1 MPTETLRRGIMRWR
15 AVVKIGG
22 KIVASKWFGSGTKEG
37 RKAILWERD
46 KRAALLDQQTLPS
59 VPLPLAWATSYLE
72 DVQRRCCT
80 KTMWEKRSAMQR
92 LLAFIGQAGLAEIT
106 PGVALRL
113 LQHENDTRS
122 GHAANRVRKN
132 LAAAWKWGR
141 RYMEGFPAAGD
152 NPFLA
157 VDKFPEQRSPRY
169 IPPQAD
175 FWRVLEVAKGQDKV
189 MLMAYLYTAARRE
202 ELFRLKWEDV
212 DFTANR
218 VRLYT
223 RKTKGSSWRA
233 DWLPLLPELREALE
247 WWREA
252 RPYKTEHVF
261 TCLDDSPSPN
271 HMPGEAFRS
280 RQHFMERMCRRA
292 GVKHF
297 GLHAIRHLRAAMLYN
312 SGVLLAKVQK
322 LLRHESPSTTERY
335 LKSLGL
341 DVDGLREEAMRP
353 EGGKVIPF
361 SAKKRTPEACTFEG
375 SGYPQGYPV
384 SK

>member
-175 FWRVLEVAKGQDKV
+175 FWRVLAVEPGRRLLLLAEMKV
-189 MLMAYLYTAARRE
+189 PGAATLDLRLVPKEGGTELLLLTSFQPRGIWGLLYWWAMWPAHGVLFPAML
-202 ELFRLKWEDV
+202 
-212 DFTANR
+212 
-218 VRLYT
+218 
-223 RKTKGSSWRA
+223 
-233 DWLPLLPELREALE
+233 
-247 WWREA
+247 
-252 RPYKTEHVF
+252 
-261 TCLDDSPSPN
+261 
-271 HMPGEAFRS
+271 RS
-280 RQHFMERMCRRA
+280 IA
-292 GVKHF
+292 
-297 GLHAIRHLRAAMLYN
+297 RAA
-312 SGVLLAKVQK
+312 GARVTAGPKA
-322 LLRHESPSTTERY
+322 
-335 LKSLGL
+335 L
-341 DVDGLREEAMRP
+341 DKRP
-353 EGGKVIPF
+353 P
-361 SAKKRTPEACTFEG
+361 A
-375 SGYPQGYPV
+375 
-384 SK
+384 